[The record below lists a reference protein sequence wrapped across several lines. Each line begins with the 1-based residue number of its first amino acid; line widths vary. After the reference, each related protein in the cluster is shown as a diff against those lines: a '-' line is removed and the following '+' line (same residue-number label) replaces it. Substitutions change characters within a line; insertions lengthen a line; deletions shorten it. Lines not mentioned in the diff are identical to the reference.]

1 MNTKPICYVG
11 RRPVYRDGA
20 YGSGIVF
27 QQGETKLVPADLA
40 AKLLRHPDV
49 YVPGVEAGA
58 VPVELKEPVK
68 QTQDESTQDLRDTIA
83 FMDKDALETFA
94 KTNFKIDL
102 DKRKSVN
109 ALRQHVTQL
118 VDQYGAP

>member
-1 MNTKPICYVG
+1 MKTQPICYVG
-11 RRPVYRDGA
+11 RRPSYREGA

-27 QQGETKLVPADLA
+27 QQGETKLVPTDLA

-49 YVPGVEAGA
+49 YVLGVEAGA
-58 VPVELKEPVK
+58 EPVEVAQAPK

>member
-1 MNTKPICYVG
+1 MNTQPICYVG
-11 RRPVYRDGA
+11 RRPVYREGA

-49 YVPGVEAGA
+49 YAPGVEAGA
-58 VPVELKEPVK
+58 QTVELKAPAK

-83 FMDKDALETFA
+83 FMDKDALEVFA

-102 DKRKSVN
+102 DKRKSV
-109 ALRQHVTQL
+109 ASLRQHVTQL